1 MELLSQLSPWLL
13 LGLFALGAC
22 AFTLS
27 TISGGG
33 GALMQIPI
41 LNFLIGT
48 SQTAPVINLG
58 TFISRPTRI
67 IIFWKHIVWKVFWY
81 YVPSAMLGA
90 VFAAWLFAEVKIYW
104 VQIIVGLFLVSTFF
118 QYRFGKKERSF
129 EVKLWY
135 FVPLGFFISIIG
147 TLTGGMGPILNPFLL
162 NAGIDKESLVG
173 TKAAQAFFLG
183 IAQIGS
189 YAFFG
194 LLTDELWIYGIATGL
209 GAIVGNLIGKWLL
222 QRMSKL
228 AFRKWVITIMVIS
241 GLALIVK
248 AVSEIL

>member
-1 MELLSQLSPWLL
+1 MEFLANIPLWLL
-13 LGLFALGAC
+13 FTLFLLGAA

-33 GALMQIPI
+33 GALMQIPF
-41 LNFLIGT
+41 LNFLIGA
-48 SQTAPVINLG
+48 SKTAPVINLG

-67 IIFWKHIVWKVFWY
+67 LIFWKHISWKVFWY

-90 VFAAWLFAEVKIYW
+90 FVAGWLFAEVKLIW
-104 VQIIVGLFLVSTFF
+104 IQIFVGLFLVSTLF

-129 EVKLWY
+129 TMQLWY
-135 FVPLGFFISIIG
+135 FVPLGFIIAIIG

-162 NAGIDKESLVG
+162 NAGIDKEALIG

-189 YAFFG
+189 YTFFG
-194 LLTDELWIYGIATGL
+194 LLTKELCYLGAAMGL
-209 GAIVGNLIGKWLL
+209 GAIIGNLIGKWLL

-228 AFRKWVITIMVIS
+228 AFRRWLITIMVLS
-241 GLALIVK
+241 GIVLL
-248 AVSEIL
+248 VQSFSEII